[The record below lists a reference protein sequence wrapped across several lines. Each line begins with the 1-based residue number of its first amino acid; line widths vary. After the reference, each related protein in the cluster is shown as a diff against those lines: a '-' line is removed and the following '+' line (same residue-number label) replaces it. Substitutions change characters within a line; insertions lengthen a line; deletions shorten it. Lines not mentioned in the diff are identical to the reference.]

1 MATVVDVH
9 THFLPL
15 EVVDYFR
22 SGDGPEA
29 VKVEDRDHEA
39 PLIVHANGLR
49 YPVFPSFH
57 DPGAKLEQMER
68 DGIDISVV
76 SIVPSLFLFELAP
89 EETARVH
96 RVINDA
102 AAAYAAAGDGRI
114 VAMATVPMND
124 PAAASEELRRAHDE
138 LGLHG
143 VEVGT
148 SMGDVMVDGPELDP
162 VFATAEKL
170 GVPIMLHPYASM
182 IGDPPAG
189 LRGFHLSNVIGNPLE
204 TCVASSRLL
213 VGGVFDRHPDLR
225 VLLVHAGG
233 SFPYQL
239 GRLDHAYDVREETK
253 AVARRRPSAYLEN
266 LLFDTIAF
274 DPRALEFLISVA
286 GSSRLVFGTDSPF
299 DMKDLGTRDNVAN
312 LPHEVQ
318 EDILGANAIGLFGL
332 QGDAQS
338 QAASGERSRP

>member
-1 MATVVDVH
+1 M
-9 THFLPL
+9 
-15 EVVDYFR
+15 
-22 SGDGPEA
+22 
-29 VKVEDRDHEA
+29 
-39 PLIVHANGLR
+39 
-49 YPVFPSFH
+49 
-57 DPGAKLEQMER
+57 
-68 DGIDISVV
+68 SVV
-76 SIVPSLFLFELAP
+76 SIVPSLFLFDLAP

-148 SMGDVMVDGPELDP
+148 SVEGVMVDDPELDP
-162 VFATAEKL
+162 LFATAERL

-189 LRGFHLSNVIGNPLE
+189 FRGFHLSNVIGNPLE
-204 TCVASSRLL
+204 TCVAASRLL
-213 VGGVFDRHPDLR
+213 VGGVFDRHPELR

-239 GRLDHAYDVREETK
+239 GRLDHAYDVREETQ

-266 LLFDTIAF
+266 LVFDTIAF
-274 DPRALEFLISVA
+274 DPRALEFLVSVA
-286 GSSRLVFGTDSPF
+286 GSNRLVFGTDSPF
-299 DMKDLGTRDNVAN
+299 DMKDLGTRDNLAS
-312 LPHEVQ
+312 LPLDAQ
-318 EDILGANAIGLFGL
+318 EDILGANAIRLFGL
-332 QGDAQS
+332 QGDARA